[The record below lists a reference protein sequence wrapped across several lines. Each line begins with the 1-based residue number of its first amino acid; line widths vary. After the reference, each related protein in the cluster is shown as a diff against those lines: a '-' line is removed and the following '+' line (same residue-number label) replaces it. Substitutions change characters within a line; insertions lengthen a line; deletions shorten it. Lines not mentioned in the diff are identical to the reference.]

1 MYKDTFNSLYGN
13 LLLIDN
19 DSVYLDKIFADPKL
33 VELFPLFTKASLPE
47 GLKLLAKEKG
57 KIRIIFI
64 STILIS
70 KTAVENIKSIKESSP
85 DIQFVLIKHGKEV
98 LADHLTDNPLFT
110 RIVVKPKSYVEL
122 TEVFKE
128 LFFQKLDWEK
138 VEASPEAKDVEVS
151 KEENEFIS
159 THINEYVFT
168 AKSLFNVFIKIGPKK
183 YIKIINAGDPVL
195 MDTVEGYANKG
206 IKELFI
212 PVVEHDKYIK
222 FTQNLSA
229 KGLTTFGAPKK
240 KIQNLLSFGSSISQ
254 SLIQTGVSVKKLD
267 LANEL
272 LNQSVSLIKH
282 QGLRNSKMSKMMDLI
297 EYKDHLSFVSFLSC
311 LVANEVGFETSKTIK
326 LVGLAAL
333 LHDIG
338 LYDLDPTIEN
348 DDDCRVK
355 NPDIFL
361 RHPSHGAEL
370 LRKTGS
376 IDETVCLVVEH
387 HHLRRKGSP
396 DTRSV
401 NVNLLTEIIAVAD
414 DLHNHLMIDGFSPKK
429 LEHFMLT
436 DLGQFTPS
444 IEKAVIKLFKV
455 G

>member
-1 MYKDTFNSLYGN
+1 MFKDTFNKLYGN

-19 DSVYLDKIFADPKL
+19 NSIYIDKIFADPKL
-33 VELFPLFTKASLPE
+33 IEIFPLLTKSTLSE

-70 KTAVENIKSIKESSP
+70 KASVEKIKSIKESSP
-85 DIQFVLIKHGKEV
+85 DIQFVLIKHGKEI
-98 LADHLTDNPLFT
+98 LADYLKDNPIFN
-110 RIVVKPKSYVEL
+110 RILLKPKGYVEL

-128 LFFQKLDWEK
+128 LFVQKLDWEK
-138 VEASPEAKDVEVS
+138 VEASPEAKDVEIT
-151 KEENEFIS
+151 KEETEFIS
-159 THINEYVFT
+159 THINEYIFT

-183 YIKIINAGDPVL
+183 YIKVVNAGDPVL
-195 MDTVEGYANKG
+195 IDTVESYASKG
-206 IKELFI
+206 IQELFI
-212 PVVEHDKYIK
+212 PVLEHDKYIR

-229 KGLTTFGAPKK
+229 KGLSTGGAPKK
-240 KIQNLLSFGSSISQ
+240 KIENLLNFGSSVSQ

-272 LNQSVSLIKH
+272 LNQSVSLIKN
-282 QGLRNSKMSKMMDLI
+282 QGLRNSKISKMFDLI

-326 LVGLAAL
+326 LVGLSAL

-338 LYDLDPTIEN
+338 LYDLDPKLEN
-348 DDDCRVK
+348 EDVCRVN
-355 NPDIFL
+355 NPDMFL
-361 RHPSHGAEL
+361 KHPSHGAEL
-370 LRKTGS
+370 LRKAGG
-376 IDETVCLVVEH
+376 IDETVCLVVEQ
-387 HHLRRKGSP
+387 HHLRRKGTP

-414 DLHNHLMIDGFSPKK
+414 DLHNHLMIDGFTPQKF
-429 LEHFMLT
+429 EQFVMT
-436 DLGQFTPS
+436 DLEQFSPT
-444 IEKAVIKLFKV
+444 IEKAVIKLFQA